1 MPLISNPGQRRP
13 DNSVY
18 SAQVRAWVREF
29 INNDELSVIV
39 TEAACNEDSCSPLET
54 LIAIMSSPPQSVH
67 IDKALADVTQN
78 DVIAAFGEDTH
89 PLR

>member
-1 MPLISNPGQRRP
+1 
-13 DNSVY
+13 
-18 SAQVRAWVREF
+18 
-29 INNDELSVIV
+29 
-39 TEAACNEDSCSPLET
+39 
-54 LIAIMSSPPQSVH
+54 MSSPPQSVH